1 MPPIVSIVGRSK
13 SGKTTLIEKLIVE
26 LKSRGYHVA
35 TAKHTHRNMTLPE
48 SDKDSDR
55 HLKAGSEASL
65 IVDPHGLMMIKPLQ
79 KELTLAQ
86 IAQIIGEDYDL
97 ILTEGYKQDDAP
109 KIEVH
114 RKENAPP
121 LTDVKKLFAV
131 VTDEPLDTK
140 VRQFALDD
148 VKAYRG
154 FTRNRLHQTE
164 PGTLHTAGQRR
175 AHRPERFHRRICG
188 KCHHG
193 HGRQPQRRRENR
205 YPQNLPEK
213 RSLEGYSL
221 SLSGRGQERV
231 TPVVNAPIQVIS
243 VLDFLFCYCLGFRI
257 SDLVFFRL
265 YPSELFLQLPDAQV
279 QHRGT
284 AVRTGIRQVHLL
296 QLPD

>member
-65 IVDPHGLMMIKPLQ
+65 IVDPHGLMMIRPLQ
-79 KELTLAQ
+79 KELNLAQ
-86 IAQIIGEDYDL
+86 IAQILGEDYDL

-114 RKENAPP
+114 RKDNAPP

-148 VKAYRG
+148 IKPIADLLETG
-154 FTRNRLHQTE
+154 FIKPNRERFTLLVNDVPIVLNAFTGE
-164 PGTLHTAGQRR
+164 IVENVVLAMANNLKGVGKIGTLKI
-175 AHRPERFHRRICG
+175 FL
-188 KCHHG
+188 KK
-193 HGRQPQRRRENR
+193 EN
-205 YPQNLPEK
+205 K
-213 RSLEGYSL
+213 
-221 SLSGRGQERV
+221 
-231 TPVVNAPIQVIS
+231 
-243 VLDFLFCYCLGFRI
+243 
-257 SDLVFFRL
+257 
-265 YPSELFLQLPDAQV
+265 
-279 QHRGT
+279 
-284 AVRTGIRQVHLL
+284 
-296 QLPD
+296 

>member
-26 LKSRGYHVA
+26 LKSRGYRVA

-65 IVDPHGLMMIKPLQ
+65 IVDPHGLMMIRPLQ
-79 KELTLAQ
+79 KELNLAQ
-86 IAQIIGEDYDL
+86 IAQIFGEDYDL

-114 RKENAPP
+114 RKDNAPP

-148 VKAYRG
+148 VKPIADLLETG
-154 FTRNRLHQTE
+154 FIKPNRERFTLLVNDVPIVLNAFTGE
-164 PGTLHTAGQRR
+164 IVENVVLAMANNLKGVGKIGTLKI
-175 AHRPERFHRRICG
+175 FL
-188 KCHHG
+188 KK
-193 HGRQPQRRRENR
+193 EN
-205 YPQNLPEK
+205 K
-213 RSLEGYSL
+213 
-221 SLSGRGQERV
+221 
-231 TPVVNAPIQVIS
+231 
-243 VLDFLFCYCLGFRI
+243 
-257 SDLVFFRL
+257 
-265 YPSELFLQLPDAQV
+265 
-279 QHRGT
+279 
-284 AVRTGIRQVHLL
+284 
-296 QLPD
+296 

>member
-35 TAKHTHRNMTLPE
+35 TAKHTHRDITLPE

-65 IVDPHGLMMIKPLQ
+65 IIDPHGLMMIKPLQ

-114 RKENAPP
+114 RKDNAPP
-121 LTDVKKLFAV
+121 ILDLKKTFAV

-140 VRQFALDD
+140 IRQFSLDD
-148 VKAYRG
+148 VKAIADLIETG
-154 FTRNRLHQTE
+154 FIKPNRERFTLMVNDVPIALNAFTKDFVE
-164 PGTLHTAGQRR
+164 NVTLAMANSLKGVGKIGTLK
-175 AHRPERFHRRICG
+175 I
-188 KCHHG
+188 
-193 HGRQPQRRRENR
+193 
-205 YPQNLPEK
+205 
-213 RSLEGYSL
+213 
-221 SLSGRGQERV
+221 
-231 TPVVNAPIQVIS
+231 
-243 VLDFLFCYCLGFRI
+243 FLKK
-257 SDLVFFRL
+257 
-265 YPSELFLQLPDAQV
+265 
-279 QHRGT
+279 
-284 AVRTGIRQVHLL
+284 
-296 QLPD
+296 

>member
-1 MPPIVSIVGRSK
+1 MPPIVSIIGRSK

-35 TAKHTHRNMTLPE
+35 TAKHTHRDMTSPE

-65 IVDPHGLMMIKPLQ
+65 IIDPHGLMMIKLLQ
-79 KELTLAQ
+79 KELTLTQ

-131 VTDEPLDTK
+131 ATDEPLDTK

-148 VKAYRG
+148 VKNIADLLETG
-154 FTRNRLHQTE
+154 FIKPNRERFTLLVNDVPIVLNAFTGE
-164 PGTLHTAGQRR
+164 IVENVVLAMANNLKGVGKIGTLK
-175 AHRPERFHRRICG
+175 I
-188 KCHHG
+188 
-193 HGRQPQRRRENR
+193 
-205 YPQNLPEK
+205 
-213 RSLEGYSL
+213 
-221 SLSGRGQERV
+221 
-231 TPVVNAPIQVIS
+231 
-243 VLDFLFCYCLGFRI
+243 FLKKE
-257 SDLVFFRL
+257 VK
-265 YPSELFLQLPDAQV
+265 
-279 QHRGT
+279 
-284 AVRTGIRQVHLL
+284 
-296 QLPD
+296 

>member
-65 IVDPHGLMMIKPLQ
+65 IVDPHGLMMIRPLQ
-79 KELTLAQ
+79 KELNLAQ
-86 IAQIIGEDYDL
+86 IAQILGEDYDL

-114 RKENAPP
+114 RKDNAPP

-131 VTDEPLDTK
+131 ATDEPLDTK

-148 VKAYRG
+148 VKNIADLLETG
-154 FTRNRLHQTE
+154 FIKPNRERFTLLVNDVPIVLNAFTGE
-164 PGTLHTAGQRR
+164 IVENVVLAMANNLKGVGKIGTLKI
-175 AHRPERFHRRICG
+175 FL
-188 KCHHG
+188 KK
-193 HGRQPQRRRENR
+193 EN
-205 YPQNLPEK
+205 K
-213 RSLEGYSL
+213 
-221 SLSGRGQERV
+221 
-231 TPVVNAPIQVIS
+231 
-243 VLDFLFCYCLGFRI
+243 
-257 SDLVFFRL
+257 
-265 YPSELFLQLPDAQV
+265 
-279 QHRGT
+279 
-284 AVRTGIRQVHLL
+284 
-296 QLPD
+296 

>member
-35 TAKHTHRNMTLPE
+35 TAKHTHRDMTLAE

-65 IVDPHGLMMIKPLQ
+65 IIDPHGLMMIKPLQ

-121 LTDVKKLFAV
+121 ILDLKKTFAV
-131 VTDEPLDTK
+131 ATDEPLDTK
-140 VRQFALDD
+140 IRQFALDD
-148 VKAYRG
+148 VKGIADLIETG
-154 FTRNRLHQTE
+154 FIKPHRERLTLLVNDVPIALNAFTKDFVE
-164 PGTLHTAGQRR
+164 NVTLAMANSLKGVGKIGTLQ
-175 AHRPERFHRRICG
+175 I
-188 KCHHG
+188 
-193 HGRQPQRRRENR
+193 
-205 YPQNLPEK
+205 
-213 RSLEGYSL
+213 
-221 SLSGRGQERV
+221 
-231 TPVVNAPIQVIS
+231 
-243 VLDFLFCYCLGFRI
+243 FLKKE
-257 SDLVFFRL
+257 DK
-265 YPSELFLQLPDAQV
+265 
-279 QHRGT
+279 
-284 AVRTGIRQVHLL
+284 
-296 QLPD
+296 

>member
-1 MPPIVSIVGRSK
+1 MPPIISIVGRSK

-65 IVDPHGLMMIKPLQ
+65 IIDPNGLMMIKPLQ
-79 KELTLAQ
+79 QVLTLEQ

-140 VRQFALDD
+140 ARQFSLDD
-148 VKAYRG
+148 VKGIADLIEQG
-154 FTRNRLHQTE
+154 FITPNK
-164 PGTLHTAGQRR
+164 
-175 AHRPERFHRRICG
+175 ERFSLLVNDVPIALNAFTKEFIVNIELAMVNKLKGVG
-188 KCHHG
+188 KI
-193 HGRQPQRRRENR
+193 RT
-205 YPQNLPEK
+205 LK
-213 RSLEGYSL
+213 
-221 SLSGRGQERV
+221 
-231 TPVVNAPIQVIS
+231 I
-243 VLDFLFCYCLGFRI
+243 FLKK
-257 SDLVFFRL
+257 
-265 YPSELFLQLPDAQV
+265 EE
-279 QHRGT
+279 
-284 AVRTGIRQVHLL
+284 
-296 QLPD
+296 